1 MNFKTLY
8 REDKKLVL
16 LDQTVLPEK
25 LVYNTYTHYRDVIPA
40 IKRLEVRGA
49 PAIGIAA
56 AYALALAVENHVRDV
71 DLPEVRAL
79 MHSVGD
85 EIKNA
90 RPTAVNLFWA
100 VDRVLDAADQ
110 YSGTS
115 IEEYRETFW
124 READAILQEDIDM
137 CEAMGRF
144 GAGLLPDT
152 CAVLT
157 HCNAGALAT
166 GGIGTALAVIY
177 KAVEMGKNV
186 RVYADETRPL
196 LQGARLTCW
205 ELMQNN
211 IDVTLITDN
220 MAGYTMKLGRIDAVI
235 TGADRIT
242 KNGDVA
248 NKIGTYSVAVLAE
261 KHGIPFYVAAPEST
275 FDKHLESGDD
285 IIVEERDPSE
295 VTDGFGRRTAPD
307 GCKVFSPAF
316 DITPRELVTAYIT
329 DTGVREGGRKKR
341 TVGAK

>member
-1 MNFKTLY
+1 MNFKTIY
-8 REDKKLVL
+8 RKDKTLIL

-25 LVYNTYTHYRDVIPA
+25 LTYNSYTHYRDVIPA

-56 AYALALAVENHVRDV
+56 AYAMALAVENEVRDV
-71 DLPEVRAL
+71 DLPGIRAL
-79 MHSVGD
+79 MHSVGE

-100 VDRVLDAADQ
+100 VDRVLAAADQ
-110 YSGTS
+110 YAGSS
-115 IEEYRETFW
+115 IDEYREIFW

-137 CEAMGRF
+137 CEAMGRH
-144 GAGLLPDT
+144 GAELLPDT
-152 CAVLT
+152 CTVLT

-166 GGIGTALAVIY
+166 GGIGTALSVIY
-177 KAVEMGKNV
+177 KAAEMGKKV
-186 RVYADETRPL
+186 KVYADETRPL

-248 NKIGTYSVAVLAE
+248 NKIGTYSVAVLAA
-261 KHGIPFYVAAPEST
+261 KHDIPFYVAAPEST
-275 FDKHLESGDD
+275 FDKDMESGDG
-285 IIVEERDPSE
+285 IVVEERDPKE
-295 VTDGFGRRTAPD
+295 VTEGFGRRTAPD

-316 DITPRELVTAYIT
+316 DITPHELVTAYIT
-329 DTGVREGGRKKR
+329 DSGVRPGGRRK
-341 TVGAK
+341 